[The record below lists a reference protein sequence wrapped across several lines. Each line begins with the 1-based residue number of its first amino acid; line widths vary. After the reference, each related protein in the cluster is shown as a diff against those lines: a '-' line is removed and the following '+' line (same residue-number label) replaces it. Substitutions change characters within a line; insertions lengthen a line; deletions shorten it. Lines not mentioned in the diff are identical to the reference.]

1 VERFQIIF
9 YICVVVL
16 WYLILDARKTVEVFI
31 GVRGGESE
39 GAVAPPGLKNFRANS
54 VFRAS
59 ASCPKISE

>member
-1 VERFQIIF
+1 
-9 YICVVVL
+9 
-16 WYLILDARKTVEVFI
+16 VEVFI